1 MTGLSTVG
9 GLMQDS
15 LEPHFRNVVRASFE
29 GSLIPLLG
37 AGVNLSGRP
46 AEKDWEP
53 GRFDCLPSGA
63 ELAGHLASYFGYQAG
78 NGNGVKDLVR
88 VAQYVAVISGSGPL
102 YDRLHRVFDGD
113 YEPSPVHRLFA
124 RLPALLR
131 ERGTEHQLI
140 VTTNYDDAME
150 RALRDEGETFDVVS
164 YIAEGDARGKF
175 HHFRPDGEVVLIETP
190 NRYGEHGELS
200 LEERTVVL
208 KVHGAVDRPSGERDS
223 FVITEDHYIDY
234 LTRTDISDLVP
245 VTLTAKLRRSSFL
258 FLGYSMRDWNLR
270 VILHRIWGQ
279 QRLRWQSWA
288 VQLDPAQIE
297 QQFWGMRG
305 VEILDRHLDEYI
317 GTLAGYFGLSL
328 AGPGGD
334 GP

>member
-1 MTGLSTVG
+1 
-9 GLMQDS
+9 MQDS
-15 LEPHFRNVVRASFE
+15 LEPHFQNVVRASFE
-29 GSLIPLLG
+29 GTLIPLLG

-46 AEKDWEP
+46 EQKDWEP

-63 ELAGHLASYFGYQAG
+63 ELAGHLASYFGYQAR
-78 NGNGVKDLVR
+78 NGDAVKDLLR

-102 YDRLHRVFDGD
+102 YDRLHWVFDGD

-131 ERGTEHQLI
+131 ERGTPHQLI

-150 RALRDEGETFDVVS
+150 RALRDEDEKFDVVA
-164 YIAEGDARGKF
+164 YIAEGDDRGKF
-175 HHFRPDGEVVLIETP
+175 HHFRPDGEVVVIKTP

-208 KVHGAVDRPSGERDS
+208 KIHGAVDRPSGERDS

-234 LTRTDISDLVP
+234 LTRTEISDLVP
-245 VTLTAKLRRSSFL
+245 AKLTAKLLHSSFL

-279 QRLRWQSWA
+279 QRLRWKSWA
-288 VQLDPAQIE
+288 VQLDPEQIE
-297 QQFWGMRG
+297 RQFWAMRD
-305 VEILDRHLDEYI
+305 VEILNQDLNNYVR
-317 GTLAGYFGLSL
+317 TLAGRFGVSTAARDG
-328 AGPGGD
+328 AGP
-334 GP
+334 